1 MNEAWQE
8 VLAAW
13 RLAEAGRWDEAMD
26 IARGCGD
33 MSAVLAQRARQP
45 GPDVYPV
52 LAGWRAY
59 YKAEYQSAL
68 GAFLDQLRTSEE
80 GAWLTAWAT
89 LGVAKIASDCGRWRS
104 ALNWCACAWRCAAK
118 GEHVDLLSQIA
129 GARGEIL
136 LRAGAASE
144 SAAAFAEDLAL
155 LPPGSRYRGRVRC
168 YQAHAYARLG
178 PHGENAAQL
187 AYRLAIHS
195 PGEAGTASF
204 ATAGL
209 ALLAARMRDPAIL
222 EETRGRQLQ
231 GLAQFWSAV
240 AGARLANDDGDR
252 RHHIAEAAASVS
264 PFYFAERWWLSGWAD
279 ALGIRVFD
287 TPALRQTLGFA
298 LPTAPMRP
306 MTRVEDPVTADEIED
321 APWWG
326 NSPILKDPEA
336 WWGIRD
342 SFMP

>member
-1 MNEAWQE
+1 MNETWQE

-13 RLAEAGRWDEAMD
+13 RLAEAGRWVEAMD
-26 IARGCGD
+26 VARACGD
-33 MSAVLAQRARQP
+33 LSAVLAQRARHP

-68 GAFLDQLRTSEE
+68 AAFLDQLSTSEA
-80 GAWLTAWAT
+80 GGWLTAWAT
-89 LGVAKIASDCGRWRS
+89 LGVAKIASDCGRWRT

-118 GEHVDLLSQIA
+118 GEHVDLLAQVA
-129 GARGEIL
+129 GTRGEVL
-136 LRAGAASE
+136 LRAGMASE

-155 LPPGSRYRGRVRC
+155 LPAGSRYRGRVRC

-178 PHGENAAQL
+178 PQGEKAAQL

-195 PGEAGTASF
+195 PGETDTASF

-209 ALLAARMRDPAIL
+209 ALLAARMRNPAIL
-222 EETRGRQLQ
+222 EETRARELR
-231 GLAQFWSAV
+231 GLARFWSAV
-240 AGARLANDDGDR
+240 AAARISNDEGDR
-252 RHHIAEAAASVS
+252 KHHIAEAASS
-264 PFYFAERWWLSGWAD
+264 LPQFYFAERWWLAGWTA
-279 ALGIRVFD
+279 AWGIHVFD
-287 TPALRQTLGFA
+287 APTLHKTLGFE
-298 LPTAPMRP
+298 LPTAPVIP
-306 MTRVEDPVTADEIED
+306 MTRVEDPVPADEIED

-326 NSPILKDPEA
+326 ISPILKDPEA

-342 SFMP
+342 AFMP